1 MGQARRGSVL
11 KYGGAPP
18 HSKNASV
25 GCPLSRNSLA
35 TVPLMAEETSPTPSR
50 DFLSA
55 GLLVLVLVVIAWW
68 PGDVSWLMDEPR
80 LIGNA
85 WHANHDGHLAV
96 GGLYGNFGIRYGPLA
111 TQVYQL
117 LLLIT
122 HDPFTLV
129 LLRALL
135 CAGVTGWALL
145 WLARSLA
152 LPGWFVAGALISPYV
167 AAYQRV
173 LWDASFAMPVG
184 ALALASFADFL
195 RSQRAWSLRICVVT
209 SVLVPTIH
217 PQSLPLAV
225 PILGWLA
232 WQHRGALWRDR
243 RALCIAGVIVLLFD
257 GFYFV
262 QFAGQLF
269 ARLTG
274 SVEKGYPGGG
284 SHLASALAPFL
295 GGRLLSGAG
304 YLENLAPLIAPAWLH
319 AAAQAGAMLFYPL
332 AWLGI
337 GAAAIK
343 AWRAIR
349 KPRSMTADE
358 SVALTLV
365 TGLIL
370 QALLFGAMRIPAAP
384 QYYFGT
390 FALHV
395 LAALLGVNALRQW
408 WIGPA
413 LGVLYVAGSA
423 ILTIEATISIHQH
436 GYERPQW
443 PTLTTSV
450 HIARELN
457 AFSDGSALT
466 DNAVYQKAPQ
476 ALRTLRLLL
485 PADPGT
491 TQRKSDRLFITDT
504 VTELERDAKLPP
516 GSASIEITPLPK
528 DWVPDPSTW

>member
-1 MGQARRGSVL
+1 M
-11 KYGGAPP
+11 P
-18 HSKNASV
+18 
-25 GCPLSRNSLA
+25 
-35 TVPLMAEETSPTPSR
+35 EETPRTPSR

-55 GLLVLVLVVIAWW
+55 GLVVLVLVLLAWW

-80 LIGNA
+80 LIANA
-85 WHANHDGHLAV
+85 WHANHDHQLAV

-129 LLRALL
+129 VLHALL

-152 LPGWFVAGALISPYV
+152 LPGWLVAGVLISPYV

-173 LWDASFAMPVG
+173 LWDASFAMPIG

-195 RSQRAWSLRICVVT
+195 RTQRPWSLRVCIVT

-225 PILGWLA
+225 PILGWLV
-232 WQHRGALWRDR
+232 WQHRAALWRDR
-243 RALCIAGVIVLLFD
+243 RALCIAGLVVLLLD

-269 ARLTG
+269 ARLSG
-274 SVEKGYPGGG
+274 SVQKGYPGGG

-295 GGRLLSGAG
+295 GGRLLCGAD
-304 YLENLAPLIAPAWLH
+304 YLEKLAPLSASAWLH
-319 AAAQAGAMLFYPL
+319 TGAQVCAMLFYPL

-337 GAAAIK
+337 GSAAVH

-349 KPRSMTADE
+349 KPHPLAASE
-358 SVALTLV
+358 SIA
-365 TGLIL
+365 LIL
-370 QALLFGAMRIPAAP
+370 IAALALQGLLFGAMRIPAAP

-390 FALHV
+390 FALHT
-395 LAALLGVNALRQW
+395 LTALIGVHALRQW
-408 WIGPA
+408 RIGIP
-413 LGVLYVAGSA
+413 LGVLYAMGSA
-423 ILTIEATISIHQH
+423 ILTIEAALSIHRH
-436 GYERPQW
+436 GYERPPW

-450 HIARELN
+450 NIARQLN
-457 AFSDGSALT
+457 AFSDTSALT
-466 DNAVYQKAPQ
+466 DVAVYKKSPQ
-476 ALRTLRLLL
+476 ALRTLRLLM
-485 PADPGT
+485 PPMPGT
-491 TQRKSDRLFITDT
+491 APRMSGRLFIADT
-504 VTELERDAKLPP
+504 VTELAPGAVLPP
-516 GSASIEITPLPK
+516 GAESIDITPLPK
-528 DWVPDPSTW
+528 DWVPDPGTW